1 MADRHPEIIK
11 IDEML
16 TKTWKE
22 IMKKP
27 EALRLLTKAASID
40 RRIYALYLVQI
51 YNWANHVARSL
62 GLAGA
67 NTYIRNQEFM
77 SFAFSH
83 GIEEAGHELM
93 AVNDLRAL
101 GVPLAE
107 DLSNMPPPLP
117 RTEALIGYINW
128 VVTHENPIR
137 SLGFF
142 YWVERPYDHIRPVV
156 TAVQKA
162 CKLTDEQMSFFYAHE
177 KLDVKHGNDLEEA
190 LVKFCVTD
198 KDWEEARM
206 VMNTSQTLLIDMIM
220 YELFPA
226 FDDLKSGKPTRYDL
240 INKISY

>member
-11 IDEML
+11 IDEIL
-16 TKTWKE
+16 AKTWKD

-51 YNWANHVARSL
+51 YSWANHVARSL

-142 YWVERPYDHIRPVV
+142 
-156 TAVQKA
+156 T
-162 CKLTDEQMSFFYAHE
+162 
-177 KLDVKHGNDLEEA
+177 G
-190 LVKFCVTD
+190 
-198 KDWEEARM
+198 
-206 VMNTSQTLLIDMIM
+206 
-220 YELFPA
+220 
-226 FDDLKSGKPTRYDL
+226 
-240 INKISY
+240 

>member
-1 MADRHPEIIK
+1 
-11 IDEML
+11 
-16 TKTWKE
+16 
-22 IMKKP
+22 
-27 EALRLLTKAASID
+27 
-40 RRIYALYLVQI
+40 
-51 YNWANHVARSL
+51 
-62 GLAGA
+62 LAGA

-142 YWVERPYDHIRPVV
+142 YWIERPYDHIRPVV

-206 VMNTSQTLLIDMIM
+206 VMNTSQTLLIDMII
-220 YELFPA
+220 YELFPS